1 MSAPPH
7 ATVLAQLGALRTAPN
22 LPSHAVQTAEDDPV
36 VSHKTMEG
44 ALEVL
49 MNFAG
54 SNFRKQSE
62 VWSAALP
69 NNPP

>member
-1 MSAPPH
+1 MPPSLH
-7 ATVLAQLGALRTAPN
+7 IQGTFMTAPN
-22 LPSHAVQTAEDDPV
+22 LPSDVVQTAEDDPV

-54 SNFRKQSE
+54 PNFRKQSE